1 MIKYNN
7 KEIYE
12 IVKSQKQI
20 AYLRQGLVLIWTAIR
35 SCFGEGVWHQ
45 NKKWISTDK
54 WKNNRR

>member
-20 AYLRQGLVLIWTAIR
+20 AYLRKGLVRIWTAIR
-35 SCFGEGVWHQ
+35 S
-45 NKKWISTDK
+45 
-54 WKNNRR
+54 

>member
-20 AYLRQGLVLIWTAIR
+20 AYLRKGLVLIWTAIR
-35 SCFGEGVWHQ
+35 SCFGTGIWYQ
-45 NKKWISTDK
+45 NKKWIGTDK
-54 WKNNRR
+54 WKN

>member
-12 IVKSQKQI
+12 IVKSQNQI
-20 AYLRQGLVLIWTAIR
+20 AYLRKGLVLIWSAIR
-35 SCFGEGVWHQ
+35 SCFGTGIWYQ
-45 NKKWISTDK
+45 NKKWIGTDK